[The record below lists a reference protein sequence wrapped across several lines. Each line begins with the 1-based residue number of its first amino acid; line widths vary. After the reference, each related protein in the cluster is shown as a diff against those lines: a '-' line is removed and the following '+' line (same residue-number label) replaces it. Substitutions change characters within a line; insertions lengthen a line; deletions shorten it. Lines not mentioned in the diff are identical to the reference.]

1 MFLVTAPFSYLET
14 LTETQEQNQ
23 FQNHLKKL
31 VDQKKFSKTS
41 GLMDWDI
48 PTGMVWSQLSIKL
61 PGVHFVTHKQ
71 LQD

>member
-31 VDQKKFSKTS
+31 VDQKIIFQNFRPY
-41 GLMDWDI
+41 GLGHTNWY
-48 PTGMVWSQLSIKL
+48 GMVTTF
-61 PGVHFVTHKQ
+61 H
-71 LQD
+71 